1 MSVLCICRKF
11 LCVAASLA
19 MAVSVNSCFDDSALK
34 NSIDDLKDRVEA
46 LENFQKQVQ
55 GDIASLQEIIAKL
68 QSSVTVNNVKSIT
81 ELPLTG
87 AAGTALFT
95 VLGLLIAGAGAL
107 VYMKSR
113 SVERMLRG

>member
-1 MSVLCICRKF
+1 MGLSFNVTIKDGKIT
-11 LCVAASLA
+11 VSGETASKWINLDYA
-19 MAVSVNSCFDDSALK
+19 LVSGSD
-34 NSIDDLKDRVEA
+34 KDI
-46 LENFQKQVQ
+46 KVQ
-55 GDIASLQEIIAKL
+55 
-68 QSSVTVNNVKSIT
+68 NVKSIT

-113 SVERMLRG
+113 SVKRMLRG